1 MATFSPDVSPYKRRD
16 GTYLIK
22 VRITQNRKTI
32 RKPLGIYATTDQ
44 LNRERTR
51 VRDKALL
58 SSIDASIGRLRL
70 VASRIDGAEFM
81 DVATLW
87 TVIQARMEAEKGFTL
102 DFFAFADEVVSR
114 KEKGTADG
122 YKYALTAFK
131 KYLGKDAIDINAIDK
146 SVVDGFRE
154 WIEKR
159 NGRGCRAA
167 SAYLEKLRHIHNEAK
182 ARYNDDDTGLVRIPR
197 SPFKKGTIPAQPETK
212 HKALSVKELKKVFSV
227 IPTTARGRLAL
238 DVFRLQFFLLG
249 MDTADLYKLK
259 KGDLRDGVLIYNRAK
274 TDSRRQDH
282 AEFRVRVEPEAAA
295 IIHAHNGVKGLM
307 SFADRYATFK
317 EFNRSMNIGLK
328 EVAKLAGLPTLA
340 TKWARHTWATIARND
355 CDISKDT
362 VAECLNHAGS
372 TVTDVYLARD
382 WSRLWAV
389 NRRVLDFVFE
399 KN

>member
-44 LNRERTR
+44 LNKERTR

-58 SSIDASIGRLRL
+58 SSIDAAIGRLRL
-70 VASRIDGAEFM
+70 VSAQVDGAEWM
-81 DVATLW
+81 DVSALW
-87 TVIQARMEAEKGFTL
+87 SAIETRMEAARGFTL
-102 DFFAFADEVVSR
+102 DFFAFAEEIIHR
-114 KEKGTADG
+114 KEKGTAEG
-122 YKYALTAFK
+122 YVYALNAFR
-131 KYLGKDAIDINAIDK
+131 KYLGKDAIDVNAIDK
-146 SVVDGFRE
+146 ACIDGFRE

-159 NGRGCRAA
+159 NGKGCRAA

-182 ARYNDDDTGLVRIPR
+182 TRFNDDDTGLVRIPR
-197 SPFKKGTIPAQPETK
+197 APFKKGTIPAQPQPK
-212 HKALSVKELKKVFSV
+212 HKALSVKELKNVFSV
-227 IPTTARGRLAL
+227 IPTTARGRLAI

-282 AEFRVRVEPEAAA
+282 AEFRVRVEPEAGR
-295 IIHAHNGVKGLM
+295 IIQAYNGVKALL
-307 SFADRYATFK
+307 SFADRYSTFK
-317 EFNRSMNIGLK
+317 EFNRSVNIGLK
-328 EVAKLAGLPTLA
+328 EVARLAGLPTLA

-355 CDISKDT
+355 CGVPKDT